1 MLCPGKNTAG
11 QPPANQATLLAEIRW
26 LGAIYPLPLTPLGPD
41 HGWQKL
47 TTRRPSTKKYGYELG
62 SGL

>member
-1 MLCPGKNTAG
+1 MLCQGKNTAG
-11 QPPANQATLLAEIRW
+11 QQPANQATLLPEIRY
-26 LGAIYPLPLTPLGPD
+26 LGTINPLPLTPLEPD